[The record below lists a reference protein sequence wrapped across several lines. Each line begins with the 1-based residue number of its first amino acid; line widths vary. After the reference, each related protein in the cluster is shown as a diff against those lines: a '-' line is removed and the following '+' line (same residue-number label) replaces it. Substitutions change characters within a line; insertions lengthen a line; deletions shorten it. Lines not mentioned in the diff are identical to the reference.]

1 MRNRPRR
8 RLNAAGFMA
17 SLLIL
22 IGLIFLIDKV
32 YRLIRPAPAENIV
45 GIGEFAA
52 SNSANSSDGSN
63 TDSTDAN
70 DSDSTSSDGISLDLT
85 SADMASGPLVLVDST
100 HPYTGAQT
108 FSDFSTNTNSNV
120 LPRDTSLT
128 MQTEVFQPLSS
139 LFDAYATE
147 TGWPNLQIYSTTSAY
162 ADASSL
168 YTTELADRSSGYSF
182 DIGLITS
189 TGEVVAYL
197 TKQNDWMVENS
208 WQYGFVLRYPE
219 DKTAATG
226 VSFTP
231 SHFRYVGAVHAAI
244 MHQNNYSLEEYLN
257 ALKSYTLESGGL
269 SYDDGTSSY
278 MIYYVPADASGTTH
292 VEMPKDTVYTVSG
305 NNTDGFIFTLT
316 IGASTSPTTTQPAT
330 EAATD
335 SYDYSYGYDSNSY
348 GYDYSYDNG
357 YGSSDYNNYSYDN
370 YDYNYGYDNSY
381 NYGYDS
387 YGYGYDTYADPNA
400 GYYGY

>member
-8 RLNAAGFMA
+8 RLNEAGFIA

-32 YRLIRPAPAENIV
+32 YRLVRPAPAENIV

-52 SNSANSSDGSN
+52 SSSANSSDGSN
-63 TDSTDAN
+63 TAATDASG
-70 DSDSTSSDGISLDLT
+70 SDNTSSDGISLDLT

-168 YTTELADRSSGYSF
+168 YTAELADRSSGYSF

-197 TKQNDWMVENS
+197 TKQNDWMVANS
-208 WQYGFVLRYPE
+208 WKYGFVLRYPE
-219 DKTAATG
+219 DKAAATG

-269 SYDDGTSSY
+269 PYDDGTSSY

-316 IGASTSPTTTQPAT
+316 VGASTSPTTTQPAT

-357 YGSSDYNNYSYDN
+357 YGYSDYNNYSYDS
-370 YDYNYGYDNSY
+370 YDYGYDNSY

>member
-1 MRNRPRR
+1 M
-8 RLNAAGFMA
+8 
-17 SLLIL
+17 
-22 IGLIFLIDKV
+22 
-32 YRLIRPAPAENIV
+32 
-45 GIGEFAA
+45 
-52 SNSANSSDGSN
+52 
-63 TDSTDAN
+63 
-70 DSDSTSSDGISLDLT
+70 
-85 SADMASGPLVLVDST
+85 
-100 HPYTGAQT
+100 
-108 FSDFSTNTNSNV
+108 
-120 LPRDTSLT
+120 
-128 MQTEVFQPLSS
+128 
-139 LFDAYATE
+139 
-147 TGWPNLQIYSTTSAY
+147 
-162 ADASSL
+162 
-168 YTTELADRSSGYSF
+168 
-182 DIGLITS
+182 
-189 TGEVVAYL
+189 VAYL
-197 TKQNDWMVENS
+197 TKQNDWMVANS

-335 SYDYSYGYDSNSY
+335 SYDYSYGYDNNSY

-357 YGSSDYNNYSYDN
+357 YGYSDYNNYSYDS